1 MKKLLMILVAS
12 ATLPVLSDWVGL
24 TEENYACGPKLSASQ
39 LRGRVVLVDMW
50 ATWCGPCRMV
60 MPHTV
65 ELAKKYKSK
74 GLIVIGSH
82 VERGFSKD
90 QVANIVASEKWDGIS
105 YYKEAK
111 WTGESIGFDGGIP
124 FLYVINKKGK
134 VVAHGRNFGA
144 IENAIADALSQ
155 AGGASFI
162 EQEEL
167 VEYKHLAKKF
177 APGKPVEGIMKTLK
191 ADIAT
196 ANKNPSSET
205 YAKRK
210 AEAVKI
216 AKAVKDYKVDLISTI
231 EAEIEAGEKA
241 DAVKHIDL
249 LIATWPSTKNEWTA
263 KRKAL
268 LK

>member
-1 MKKLLMILVAS
+1 MKRILVCAMMLM
-12 ATLPVLSDWVGL
+12 AGAAGAAWEGL
-24 TEENYACGPKLSASQ
+24 TEENYACGPKLSATQ
-39 LRGRVVLVDMW
+39 LSGRVVLVDMW

-90 QVANIVASEKWDGIS
+90 QVANVVASEKWDGIS

-111 WTGESIGFDGGIP
+111 WTGGSIGFDGGIP

-167 VEYKHLAKKF
+167 VEYKHLAKKL

-210 AEAVKI
+210 TEAVKI
-216 AKAVKDYKVDLISTI
+216 AKAVKAYKADLISTI
-231 EAEIEAGEKA
+231 EAEIEAGEKEE
-241 DAVKHIDL
+241 AVKHIDL
-249 LIATWPSTKNEWTA
+249 LIATWPSAKGEWAA
-263 KRKAL
+263 KKKGL
-268 LK
+268 VK